1 MTHADLIA
9 AATAARER
17 AYAPYSNF
25 AVGAALLSTS
35 GQVYTGCN
43 IENAAFGPSVCAE
56 RTAIFKAISEG
67 EHEFEAIAVVTQ
79 NGVSPCGTC
88 RQVMMEFAPQMTVI
102 IADTQGDVRTTTV
115 DDLLPDGFSPSQLP
129 AVGLQ
134 RSAFSL
140 PPEEDD

>member
-9 AATAARER
+9 AAAAARER

-25 AVGAALLSTS
+25 KVGAALRTRS
-35 GQVYTGCN
+35 GRVYTGCN

-56 RTAIFKAISEG
+56 RTAMFKAISEG
-67 EHEFEAIAVVTQ
+67 EREFEAIAVVTQ

-88 RQVMMEFAPQMTVI
+88 RQVMMEFAPHMTVI
-102 IADTQGDVRTTTV
+102 IADIQGNVRTTTI
-115 DDLLPDGFSPSQLP
+115 DDLLPDAFLPPQLP

>member
-1 MTHADLIA
+1 MTPADLIA

-25 AVGAALLSTS
+25 AVGAALLSRS
-35 GQVYTGCN
+35 GRVYTGCN

-56 RTAIFKAISEG
+56 RTAMFKAISEG
-67 EHEFEAIAVVTQ
+67 EREFEAIAVVTQ

-88 RQVMMEFAPQMTVI
+88 RQVMIEFAPRMTVI
-102 IADTQGDVRTTTV
+102 IADTQGKVRTTTI
-115 DDLLPDGFSPSQLP
+115 DDLLPDGFLPSQLP

>member
-9 AATAARER
+9 AAAAARER

-25 AVGAALLSTS
+25 KVGAALRTRS
-35 GQVYTGCN
+35 GRVYTGCN

-56 RTAIFKAISEG
+56 RTAMFKAISEG
-67 EHEFEAIAVVTQ
+67 EREFEAIAVVTH

-88 RQVMMEFAPQMTVI
+88 RQVMMEFAPHLTVI
-102 IADTQGDVRTTTV
+102 IADTQGNVRTTTI
-115 DDLLPDGFSPSQLP
+115 DDLLPDGFLPSQLP
-129 AVGLQ
+129 AAGLQ